1 VTRQA
6 TLGAMRS
13 ASAAKPGL
21 IKFGAAK
28 PGATNFVAR
37 VRSQG
42 LTWALAAAV
51 VLLQYPLWLGEG
63 GWLSVRDR
71 AHKVATQQVLNQR
84 LQTRNAG
91 LLAELGDLKQG
102 RDAIEERARNELGM
116 IAPDEWFVR
125 VVSAHSAQS
134 GTTNE

>member
-1 VTRQA
+1 M
-6 TLGAMRS
+6 LS
-13 ASAAKPGL
+13 ASAANFRIAGL
-21 IKFGAAK
+21 
-28 PGATNFVAR
+28 
-37 VRSQG
+37 G
-42 LTWALAAAV
+42 LRIRGQAMTWTLSSAI

-63 GWLSVRDR
+63 GWLKVREH
-71 AHKVATQQVLNQR
+71 AHQVDTQQSLNER

-125 VVSAHSAQS
+125 VVPAHTVQS
-134 GTTNE
+134 GR

>member
-1 VTRQA
+1 
-6 TLGAMRS
+6 MPS
-13 ASAAKPGL
+13 ASAADSGL
-21 IKFGAAK
+21 MQL
-28 PGATNFVAR
+28 VAR

-42 LTWALAAAV
+42 LAWSLALAI

-63 GWLSVRDR
+63 GWLKVREH
-71 AHKVATQQVLNQR
+71 AHTIRTQQALNQR
-84 LQTRNAG
+84 LETRNSG

-125 VVSAHSAQS
+125 VVATQSVQS
-134 GTTNE
+134 GKNE

>member
-1 VTRQA
+1 
-6 TLGAMRS
+6 MRS
-13 ASAAKPGL
+13 ASAAKPG
-21 IKFGAAK
+21 
-28 PGATNFVAR
+28 ATDFVAR

-71 AHKVATQQVLNQR
+71 AHKVATQQALNQR

>member
-1 VTRQA
+1 M
-6 TLGAMRS
+6 LS
-13 ASAAKPGL
+13 ASLADWIKPL
-21 IKFGAAK
+21 
-28 PGATNFVAR
+28 R
-37 VRSQG
+37 RRG
-42 LTWALAAAV
+42 LTWALAAAI

-63 GWLSVRDR
+63 GWLKVRER
-71 AHKVATQQVLNQR
+71 AHAIETQQALNQR

-125 VVSAHSAQS
+125 VVPAHSVQA
-134 GTTNE
+134 GKANE

>member
-1 VTRQA
+1 
-6 TLGAMRS
+6 MPS
-13 ASAAKPGL
+13 ASAASFRPAGL
-21 IKFGAAK
+21 GARIRGQAM
-28 PGATNFVAR
+28 
-37 VRSQG
+37 
-42 LTWALAAAV
+42 TWTLSAAI

-63 GWLSVRDR
+63 GWLKVREH
-71 AHKVATQQVLNQR
+71 AHKVETQQSLNER

-125 VVSAHSAQS
+125 VVPAHTVQS
-134 GTTNE
+134 GR

>member
-1 VTRQA
+1 
-6 TLGAMRS
+6 MRS
-13 ASAAKPGL
+13 ASAANTGWGRLGARLRTQGL
-21 IKFGAAK
+21 AWMLGAAI
-28 PGATNFVAR
+28 
-37 VRSQG
+37 
-42 LTWALAAAV
+42 

-63 GWLSVRDR
+63 GWLKVRER
-71 AHKVATQQVLNQR
+71 AQKIETQQALNDR

-125 VVSAHSAQS
+125 VV
-134 GTTNE
+134 TTHPVQTRKANE